1 MAGPSVIQFSSGES
15 ANSLTSFAANASAN
29 LIVVS
34 VVTTPYGT
42 LPISVSNVALVP
54 FIGPNSQMSKQVEYI
69 GNNQSV
75 SWWTVNTAAVSA
87 NAGTITITANNNYGS
102 LRWYA
107 WELSNVGLVT
117 PFIKSLDQLQQSNS
131 SNWNW
136 SVPFE
141 LEANSIGLSVS
152 VSNSTT
158 SLSNSSTIDTF
169 WTRRLDAD
177 QGSAHVI
184 ATDRA
189 VTSLTSSVAPTLTQT
204 EEENGVSSI
213 AVFYRTNWA
222 VPTISTFDSPVRDSQ
237 SGRTLTTA
245 NADPLGASTGFV
257 YIDDISQTVT
267 AYSNTSVTYTVVLST
282 MKFGLHSIKI
292 KATDNHNSNT
302 YPITVLPVS
311 TWDYLNIT
319 VDSPVAPQTV
329 QGLMAGY
336 QIQWGNITGAG
347 TITIGLNGVQFNE
360 DGSFVADSWVTG
372 FDYKVHDGS
381 SWSSATTY
389 TIGAAPAIIGHNFKT
404 ISGFSPREKVYQTVI
419 KTFNSNTSVTDAT
432 DFITVTTNPFTNG
445 DYVQYYTV
453 SGNTA
458 LTGLTNAAFYYV
470 VSANSIGL
478 KLSTTEGGANVDI
491 TANTTATGADTAG
504 HVLSGVANSTVVS
517 IHVDGSNGFVRVASV
532 ENVNPSNGFT
542 LYSYTNPFVSG
553 LVSNVELDS
562 TTVTAKAIV
571 KSVVNT
577 SILLAQRIT
586 FDNNFQG
593 GVDITGESSG
603 ATANV
608 VSVIDDQDELY
619 QIGLNADIEANVITA
634 NGTIINMNVVDSG
647 FGYINGETVNFVSE
661 DGLRSGTVTLTVD
674 GVGTGAGYYKSSK
687 GFLSDDT
694 YLHDGDFYQEYSYEI
709 LSKVSVDH
717 YADMFK
723 KVMHMAGTKFFGSVV
738 LSEKDDTIA
747 GLTVVSDGIE
757 IDFNSQTSV
766 NSGNESIDINI
777 TQELKAINETYS
789 VDAANDFIYLANNT
803 YSDGDLV
810 LYYALDFD
818 AAVAG
823 LANNTTYYVV
833 NANSSGVKLSLTL
846 GGDPVDLL

>member
-1 MAGPSVIQFSSGES
+1 MSGPSVIQFSSGES
-15 ANSLTSFAANASAN
+15 ANAITSFAANASAN

-34 VVTTPYGT
+34 VVTTPYGS

-54 FIGPNSQMSKQVEYI
+54 FIGPNSQMTKRAEYI
-69 GNNQSV
+69 GNTQSI

-87 NAGTITITANNNYGS
+87 NAGTITVTANNTSGS
-102 LRWYA
+102 IRWYA
-107 WELSNVGLVT
+107 WELSNVGLTT

-131 SNWNW
+131 VNWNW

-141 LEANSIGLSVS
+141 LEANSIALSVS
-152 VSNSTT
+152 ASNTTT

-177 QGSAHVI
+177 QGLTHVI

-189 VTSLTSSVAPTLTQT
+189 VTPLTSSVAPTLTQT
-204 EEENGVSSI
+204 ENENGLSSI
-213 AVFYRTNWA
+213 AVFYRTDWA
-222 VPTISTFDSPVRDSQ
+222 VPTISAYDSPVRDGQ
-237 SGRTLTTA
+237 TGRTLTTA
-245 NADPLGASTGFV
+245 NADPLGASTGTV
-257 YIDDISQTVT
+257 LIDEISQTVT

-282 MKFGLHSIKI
+282 MKFGLHSIRI
-292 KATDNHNSNT
+292 KSTDNHNSNS

-347 TITIGLNGVQFNE
+347 TITVGINGVQFNE

-372 FDYKVHDGS
+372 FDYKVHNGS
-381 SWSSATTY
+381 TWSGTSTY
-389 TIGAAPAIIGHNFKT
+389 TIAAASSFAGHNFKT
-404 ISGFSPREKVYQTVI
+404 IPGFSPREKVYQTVL
-419 KTFNSNTSVTDAT
+419 KTFNSNTAVNSVS
-432 DFITVTTNPFTNG
+432 DFITLTSNPFTNG
-445 DYVQYYTV
+445 DYIQYYTV

-458 LTGLTNAAFYYV
+458 VTGLTNAAFYYV
-470 VSANSIGL
+470 VSANSSGV
-478 KLSTTEGGANVDI
+478 KLALTDGGANIDV
-491 TANTTATGADTAG
+491 TANGTASGADTAG
-504 HVLSGVANSTVVS
+504 HVLSGVSNSYIVS
-517 IHVDGSNGFVRVASV
+517 AFVSGSNGFVRVGSV

-542 LYSYTNPFVSG
+542 LYSYTNPYVSG
-553 LVSNVELDS
+553 LVSNVELQS
-562 TTVTAKAIV
+562 TTVTAEAIV

-577 SILLAQRIT
+577 SILLAQRIS

-608 VSVIDDQDELY
+608 ISVIDDQDELY

-634 NGTIINMNVVDSG
+634 NGTITAMKVVDSG
-647 FGYINGETVNFVSE
+647 FGYIDGETVNFVSE
-661 DGLRSGTVTLTVD
+661 DGLRAGTVTLTVD
-674 GVGTGAGYYKSSK
+674 GSGSGAGYYKSSK
-687 GFLSDDT
+687 GFLSDDI
-694 YLHDGDFYQEYSYEI
+694 YLHDGDYYQEYSYEI

-738 LSEKDDTIA
+738 LSEKDDTVA
-747 GLTVVSDGIE
+747 GLTAVSDGIE
-757 IDFNSQTSV
+757 VDFNAQTSV

-777 TQELKAINETYS
+777 TQEVKSINIDYAI
-789 VDAANDFIYLANNT
+789 DANNDFIYLANNT

-818 AAVAG
+818 SAISG

-833 NANSSGVKLSLTL
+833 NANSSGIKLSLTL
-846 GGDPVDLL
+846 GGDPVDLM